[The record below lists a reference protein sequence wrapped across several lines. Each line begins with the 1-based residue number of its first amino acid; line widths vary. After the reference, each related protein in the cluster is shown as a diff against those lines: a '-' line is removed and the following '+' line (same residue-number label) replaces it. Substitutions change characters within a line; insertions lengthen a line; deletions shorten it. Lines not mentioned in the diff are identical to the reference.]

1 MADLKYTT
9 TNFIVLDR
17 LKDITD
23 FVNAASHFEK
33 HKGDILLLQGKQ
45 IVEATSLLGVLSLD
59 TSKGVIVSYPNDLT
73 EFNNFIKPFMLEK

>member
-1 MADLKYTT
+1 MDDLKYTT

-45 IVEATSLLGVLSLD
+45 VVEATSLLGVLSLD
-59 TSKGVIVSYPNDLT
+59 TSKGVIVSYPNDLI
-73 EFNNFIKPFMLEK
+73 EFNNFIKPFILEI

>member
-1 MADLKYTT
+1 MTDLKYTT

-23 FVNAASHFEK
+23 FVNAASRLEK

-45 IVEATSLLGVLSLD
+45 VVEATSLLGVLSLD
-59 TSKGVIVSYPNDLT
+59 TSKGVIVSYPNDLI
-73 EFNNFIKPFMLEK
+73 EFNNFIGIEHTSL

>member
-1 MADLKYTT
+1 MADAEYTI

-17 LKDITD
+17 IKDITD
-23 FVNAASHFEK
+23 FVNAASLFEK
-33 HKGDILLLQGKQ
+33 HNGDILLFQGKQ
-45 IVEATSLLGVLSLD
+45 VVEATSLLGVLSLD

>member
-1 MADLKYTT
+1 MTDLKYTT

-23 FVNAASHFEK
+23 FVNAATRLEK
-33 HKGDILLLQGKQ
+33 HKGDILLSQGRQ

-59 TSKGVIVSYPNDLT
+59 TSKGVTISYPNDLE
-73 EFNNFIKPFMLEK
+73 EFHNFIQSFIVEQ

>member
-1 MADLKYTT
+1 MTDLKYTT

-33 HKGDILLLQGKQ
+33 HNGDILLFQGKQ
-45 IVEATSLLGVLSLD
+45 VVEATSLLGVLSLD
-59 TSKGVIVSYPNDLT
+59 TSKGVIVSYPNDLI
-73 EFNNFIKPFMLEK
+73 EFNNFIKPFILEI

>member
-1 MADLKYTT
+1 MDDLKYTT

-23 FVNAASHFEK
+23 FVNAASRLEK

-45 IVEATSLLGVLSLD
+45 VVEATSLLGVLSLD
-59 TSKGVIVSYPNDLT
+59 TSKGVIVSYPNDLA
-73 EFNNFIKPFMLEK
+73 EFNNFIKPFILEI

>member
-1 MADLKYTT
+1 M

-23 FVNAASHFEK
+23 FVNAATRLEK
-33 HKGDILLLQGKQ
+33 HKGDILLSQGRQ

-59 TSKGVIVSYPNDLT
+59 TSKGVTVSYPNDLE
-73 EFNNFIKPFMLEK
+73 EFHNFIQSFIVEQ

>member
-1 MADLKYTT
+1 MADVEYTI

-17 LKDITD
+17 IKDITD
-23 FVNAASHFEK
+23 FVNAASLFEK
-33 HKGDILLLQGKQ
+33 HNGDILLFQGKQ
-45 IVEATSLLGVLSLD
+45 VVEATSLLGVLSLD

>member
-1 MADLKYTT
+1 MADVEYTI

-17 LKDITD
+17 IKDITD
-23 FVNAASHFEK
+23 FVNAASRLEK
-33 HKGDILLLQGKQ
+33 HNGDILLFQGKQ
-45 IVEATSLLGVLSLD
+45 VVEATSLLGVLSLD

>member
-1 MADLKYTT
+1 M

-23 FVNAASHFEK
+23 FVNAATRLEQ
-33 HKGDILLLQGKQ
+33 HKGDILLSQGRQ

-59 TSKGVIVSYPNDLT
+59 TSKGVTISYPNDLE
-73 EFNNFIKPFMLEK
+73 EFHNFIKPFIIEQ

>member
-1 MADLKYTT
+1 MDDLKYTT

-23 FVNAASHFEK
+23 FVNTASRFEK

-59 TSKGVIVSYPNDLT
+59 TSKGVIVSYPNDLA
-73 EFNNFIKPFMLEK
+73 EFNNFIKPFILEI

>member
-1 MADLKYTT
+1 MDDLKYTT

-23 FVNAASHFEK
+23 FVNEASRLEK

-45 IVEATSLLGVLSLD
+45 VVEATSLLGVLSLN
-59 TSKGVIVSYPNDLT
+59 TSKGVIVSYPNDLI
-73 EFNNFIKPFMLEK
+73 EFNNFIKPFILEI

>member
-23 FVNAASHFEK
+23 FVNAASRFEK
-33 HKGDILLLQGKQ
+33 HKGDILLL
-45 IVEATSLLGVLSLD
+45 
-59 TSKGVIVSYPNDLT
+59 
-73 EFNNFIKPFMLEK
+73 

>member
-1 MADLKYTT
+1 MTDLKYTT

-59 TSKGVIVSYPNDLT
+59 TSKGVIVSYPNDLI
-73 EFNNFIKPFMLEK
+73 EFNNFIKPFILEI

>member
-1 MADLKYTT
+1 MADIEYTI

-17 LKDITD
+17 IKDITD
-23 FVNAASHFEK
+23 FVNAASRFEK
-33 HKGDILLLQGKQ
+33 HNGDILLFQGKQ
-45 IVEATSLLGVLSLD
+45 VVEATSLLGVLSLD

>member
-1 MADLKYTT
+1 M

-23 FVNAASHFEK
+23 FVNAATRFEK
-33 HKGDILLLQGKQ
+33 HKGDILLSQGRQ

-59 TSKGVIVSYPNDLT
+59 TSKGVTVSYPSDLE
-73 EFNNFIKPFMLEK
+73 EFHNFIQSFIVEQ